1 MNGTKKTLRG
11 QPSSLICISHFFFKK
26 KKALR
31 GSLNKALR
39 FATLW
44 CAEPHTHHH
53 RHIV

>member
-1 MNGTKKTLRG
+1 LYI
-11 QPSSLICISHFFFKK
+11 PFFFK